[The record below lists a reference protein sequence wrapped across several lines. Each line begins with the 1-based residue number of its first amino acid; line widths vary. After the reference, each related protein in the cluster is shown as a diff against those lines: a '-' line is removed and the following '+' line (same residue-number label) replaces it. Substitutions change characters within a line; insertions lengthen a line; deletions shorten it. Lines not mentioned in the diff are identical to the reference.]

1 MPAVPAKDRV
11 CGTFEDAAGGHLAL
25 QRATKFWQLINNLY
39 CVDCCCCSGDA
50 VSRGGAAAATVK
62 SGSRWQRCCYSH
74 ICP

>member
-39 CVDCCCCSGDA
+39 CVE
-50 VSRGGAAAATVK
+50 AAAATL
-62 SGSRWQRCCYSH
+62 
-74 ICP
+74 